1 MRLAALGIVFEVNIV
16 MLERVPQ
23 ALDEQRLSF
32 SILTQTDSTIPIVIL
47 DETQNENSVE
57 RDFVRGG

>member
-23 ALDEQRLSF
+23 ALDEQ
-32 SILTQTDSTIPIVIL
+32 QTLIFHPYA
-47 DETQNENSVE
+47 N
-57 RDFVRGG
+57 

>member
-23 ALDEQRLSF
+23 ALDEQRLLIF
-32 SILTQTDSTIPIVIL
+32 HPYA
-47 DETQNENSVE
+47 N
-57 RDFVRGG
+57 